1 MTTSVQNPRRHEP
14 GSPCDCCRP
23 GTSRRA
29 ELGLA
34 LLGAVLL
41 ALASV
46 LLGGCI
52 QDGVVMLT
60 SVVKQRITVPVP
72 LSTVGIRVN
81 LVGSSTNYNRLRI
94 MGPFPNSSDLGF
106 CDVEGDFQIET
117 RLLDRHFVVARGD
130 AYDIG
135 YGIVH
140 LPDHGQTIETFEVNL
155 DSARFGSSDPR
166 LTNSVHE
173 LIPKTASTAVFV
185 LFAEDFGPLS
195 SVEVVGDFN
204 DFDPRNG
211 ARPLYDDGSQFDI
224 DPATVGM
231 QVSGDRIAGDGAWT
245 RIDATFTAGD
255 LGYGFVLNK
264 DDLIRRDPY
273 EERNDSGHSMIS
285 IK

>member
-1 MTTSVQNPRRHEP
+1 MTTSVSKSSCHEHARA
-14 GSPCDCCRP
+14 CDCRRP
-23 GTSRRA
+23 GPWRRA
-29 ELGLA
+29 DLGLA
-34 LLGAVLL
+34 MLGAVLL

-52 QDGVVMLT
+52 QDGVVALT
-60 SVVKQRITVPVP
+60 SVIKQRITVPAP
-72 LSTVGIRVN
+72 LSTVGIRAN

-130 AYDIG
+130 AYDLG

-195 SVEVVGDFN
+195 TVELVGDFN
-204 DFDPRNG
+204 KFDPRDG
-211 ARPLYDDGSQFDI
+211 ARPLWDDGSQFDI
-224 DPATVGM
+224 DPATPGT

-245 RIDATFTAGD
+245 RIDASFTAGD

-264 DDLIRRDPY
+264 DDLVRRDPY
-273 EERNDSGHSMIS
+273 EERNDSGHSMI
-285 IK
+285 KVK